1 MKLDSCHTIPQS
13 RVPSV
18 ISLLCLLGCNPG
30 QLLNEG
36 SDAFKP
42 ELCGSF
48 DIIFGTI

>member
-1 MKLDSCHTIPQS
+1 MSHHSPIS
-13 RVPSV
+13 RSSV